1 MLHDD
6 DNTPVDTPVDTP
18 EPPAQP
24 DPPPAPTQ
32 PTPAEQPK
40 PATPADNDRLN
51 NLETMVSNLTAVI
64 DSLIEDK
71 HGHESQP
78 TSLPWTHRGG
88 RKRND
93 S

>member
-1 MLHDD
+1 MLPDD
-6 DNTPVDTPVDTP
+6 DNTPVDTP

-24 DPPPAPTQ
+24 DPPPT
-32 PTPAEQPK
+32 PTPSTPPVQPK

-51 NLETMVSNLTAVI
+51 NLETMVSNLTDVI
-64 DSLIEDK
+64 ATLLDK
-71 HGHESQP
+71 DKGSHESQP
-78 TSLPWTHRGG
+78 TALPWTHRGG

>member
-1 MLHDD
+1 MLPDD

-24 DPPPAPTQ
+24 DPPTPTQ

>member
-24 DPPPAPTQ
+24 DPPTPTQ